1 MTHSEHPA
9 TYVNKTICSV
19 GSMVRLVF
27 IDSRNEADQHVRASL
42 ALSHEDALET
52 YKLLK
57 RMLVD
62 DSKET

>member
-1 MTHSEHPA
+1 MSHSDFPA
-9 TYVNKTICSV
+9 TYVNKTICTA
-19 GSMVRLVF
+19 GSMVRLIF
-27 IDSRNEADQHVRASL
+27 IDCRNETDEHIRASI

-62 DSKET
+62 DKEK